1 MKKKHVIWGCTG
13 IGCLSIIATCLIV
26 LLYFWAIADAFDYL
40 SKPENRRSFYD
51 SPSKIEEAIRI
62 RLPDFSIKEYRPQ
75 DTLHFTG
82 DFADTLIIEFH
93 EKLPEDLFC
102 NFELKAG
109 TIGETAQEDFL
120 RPNLSVDSV
129 GLRYSNPYVGG
140 HEEFIDIT
148 LWRDSLNGVIVYGK
162 W

>member
-1 MKKKHVIWGCTG
+1 MKKEHVIWGCTG

-40 SKPENRRSFYD
+40 SKPENRRTFYD
-51 SPSKIEEAIRI
+51 SPFKIEEAIGI
-62 RLPDFSIKEYRPQ
+62 RFPDFSIKEYRPQ

-93 EKLPEDLFC
+93 EKLPEDLFR
-102 NFELKAG
+102 NFELKSG
-109 TIGETAQEDFL
+109 TIGKTAQEDFL
-120 RPNLSVDSV
+120 RPNLSVDGV

>member
-1 MKKKHVIWGCTG
+1 MKKEHVIWGCTG

-40 SKPENRRSFYD
+40 SKPENRRTFYD
-51 SPSKIEEAIRI
+51 SPFKIEEAIGI

-93 EKLPEDLFC
+93 EKLPEDLFR
-102 NFELKAG
+102 NFELVAG
-109 TIGETAQEDFL
+109 TIGKMAQEDFL
-120 RPNLSVDSV
+120 RQNISIDSV

>member
-40 SKPENRRSFYD
+40 SKPENRRTFYD
-51 SPSKIEEAIRI
+51 SPSKIEEAIGI
-62 RLPDFSIKEYRPQ
+62 RLPNFTIKEYRPQ

-93 EKLPEDLFC
+93 EKLSEDLFR
-102 NFELKAG
+102 NFELVAG
-109 TIGETAQEDFL
+109 NIGKRLRRIFYDKIYPLTVSDF
-120 RPNLSVDSV
+120 
-129 GLRYSNPYVGG
+129 
-140 HEEFIDIT
+140 
-148 LWRDSLNGVIVYGK
+148 VIVIHTSAVMK
-162 W
+162 SL

>member
-1 MKKKHVIWGCTG
+1 MKKEHVIWGCTG

-40 SKPENRRSFYD
+40 SKPENRRTFYD
-51 SPSKIEEAIRI
+51 SPFKIEEAIGI
-62 RLPDFSIKEYRPQ
+62 RFPDFSIKEYRPQ

-93 EKLPEDLFC
+93 EKLPEDLFR

-109 TIGETAQEDFL
+109 TIGKTAQEDFL
-120 RPNLSVDSV
+120 RPNLSVDGV